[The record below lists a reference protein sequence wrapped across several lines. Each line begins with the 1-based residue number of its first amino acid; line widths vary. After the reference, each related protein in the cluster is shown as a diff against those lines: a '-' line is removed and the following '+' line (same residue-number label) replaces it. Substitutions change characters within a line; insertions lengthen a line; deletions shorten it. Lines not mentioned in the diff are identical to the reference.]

1 MRKQTG
7 YLLIGIGIS
16 SILAG
21 IYGAVRSGAIMD
33 STSGVFIGVALIGI
47 VIIEWNKKDKI
58 E

>member
-7 YLLIGIGIS
+7 YLVIGIGIA

-21 IYGAVRSGAIMD
+21 IYGTARSGAIMD
-33 STSGVFIGVALIGI
+33 SASGILIGVALIGTVLI
-47 VIIEWNKKDKI
+47 KWNKKAKS